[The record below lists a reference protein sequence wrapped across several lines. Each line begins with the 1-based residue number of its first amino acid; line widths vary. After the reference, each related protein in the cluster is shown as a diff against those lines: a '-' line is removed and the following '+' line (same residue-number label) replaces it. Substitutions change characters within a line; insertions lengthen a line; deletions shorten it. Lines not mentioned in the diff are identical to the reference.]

1 MEATVKTKAQ
11 STTAS
16 KAYTEFDKLGVISL
30 AVVAGL
36 VGIWSFVA
44 FGAAVS
50 SIGLA
55 GLAKGFLVAIGLV

>member
-1 MEATVKTKAQ
+1 MEATAKVRSKASVGQ
-11 STTAS
+11 

-30 AVVAGL
+30 AVAAGL
-36 VGIWSFVA
+36 VGIWAFVA

-50 SIGLA
+50 SIGLV